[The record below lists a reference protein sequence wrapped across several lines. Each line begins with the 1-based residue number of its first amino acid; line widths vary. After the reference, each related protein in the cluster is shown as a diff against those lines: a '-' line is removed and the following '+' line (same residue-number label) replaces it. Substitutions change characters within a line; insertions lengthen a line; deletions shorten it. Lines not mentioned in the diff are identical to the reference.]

1 MITSSKKKKTPKKE
15 NGDQHLCRSLLGIL
29 LIIFVNSFECRLPKL
44 GLPLQADK
52 GRCCARRGDGCAPT
66 ILSAPLLTPHA
77 IHNLAEALLHYSS
90 QHDY

>member
-1 MITSSKKKKTPKKE
+1 MITSSKKKALRKE
-15 NGDQHLCRSLLGIL
+15 NGDQHLSRSLLGIL

-52 GRCCARRGDGCAPT
+52 ERHCARRGDGCAPT
-66 ILSAPLLTPHA
+66 IPSAPLLTPHA
-77 IHNLAEALLHYSS
+77 IHNLAEVLLHYSS